1 MHLHECALLP
11 GPCVLCEDPSG
22 THAVSLF
29 RGSWRYR
36 VHNPGPPP
44 FLSGGWFLMR
54 CDERLEME
62 THFCEAERGV
72 I

>member
-44 FLSGGWFLMR
+44 LSLRRLVPDAMR
-54 CDERLEME
+54 
-62 THFCEAERGV
+62 
-72 I
+72 